1 MSLSVVHIFL
11 VRRDKKIKD
20 ARRGASRRNESTDQN
35 VLYNDQY
42 AVYNV
47 YMINK
52 TLIIFWKTTNTQEE
66 IAVGGVDFDPSGT
79 FWYYMEDPNVRV
91 EVRPNEYCWMR
102 VV

>member
-1 MSLSVVHIFL
+1 
-11 VRRDKKIKD
+11 
-20 ARRGASRRNESTDQN
+20 
-35 VLYNDQY
+35 
-42 AVYNV
+42 
-47 YMINK
+47 MINK